1 MRIVE
6 EIPHPQFKITIFSW
20 NEKYIVKIEIGQFEQ
35 VFKIR
40 EDDVMGIDDIKL
52 MLNNDFLSKVMNR
65 FVEMRSDFAE
75 SFKNIQ

>member
-6 EIPHPQFKITIFSW
+6 EVPHNQFKITIFSW
-20 NEKYIVKIEIGQFEQ
+20 NNKYIVKIEIGQFEQ
-35 VFKIR
+35 VYKIN
-40 EDDVMGIDDIKL
+40 ESDVMGTDDIKS
-52 MLNNDFLSKVMNR
+52 MLDDAFLSKVMNR